1 VSAARRLAL
10 LIALALATLGL
21 PAGSSAAAP
30 APSANPDYRVLVFT
44 KATGEQHAS
53 TSAGVAAI
61 RQLGKNLQFAVE
73 ATDDAE
79 RFKDKIL
86 ERFRAVV
93 FLNTT
98 GEVLNDAQQAAFER
112 YFKQGGGF
120 VGIHAAIEAE
130 PDWQFLTD
138 VIGTRATGASNV
150 TQATVKVADRVHPAG
165 EGLPEYWQ
173 RTDQWYNFAANVRGV
188 SHVLATVDENTYT
201 GGTMG
206 FDHPIT
212 WCKDYRGG
220 RSFYTAGGHTT
231 GSFSEAGFRG
241 HLAGA
246 IQWAAGV
253 TGGDCGATV
262 LTTT

>member
-1 VSAARRLAL
+1 
-10 LIALALATLGL
+10 LIALTVAALGL
-21 PAGSSAAAP
+21 PTAASAAAP

-61 RQLGKNLQFAVE
+61 RQLGKDLHFAVE

-86 ERFRAVV
+86 ERF
-93 FLNTT
+93 
-98 GEVLNDAQQAAFER
+98 
-112 YFKQGGGF
+112 FKQGGGF

-138 VIGTRATGASNV
+138 VIGTRAAGASNV

-165 EGLPEYWQ
+165 KSLPQYWQ
-173 RTDQWYNFAANVRGV
+173 RTDQWYNFAANIRGV
-188 SHVLATVDENTYT
+188 SHVLATVDESTYT

-231 GSFSEAGFRG
+231 GSFSEAGFRA
-241 HLAGA
+241 HLSGA
-246 IQWAAGV
+246 IQ
-253 TGGDCGATV
+253 
-262 LTTT
+262 

>member
-1 VSAARRLAL
+1 
-10 LIALALATLGL
+10 LIALTVAALGL
-21 PAGSSAAAP
+21 PTAASAAAP
-30 APSANPDYRVLVFT
+30 APSANPDDRVLVFT

-61 RQLGKNLQFAVE
+61 RQLGKDLHFAVE

-98 GEVLNDAQQAAFER
+98 GELLDDAQQAAFER

-138 VIGTRATGASNV
+138 VIGTRAAGASNV

-165 EGLPEYWQ
+165 KSRPQYWQ

-188 SHVLATVDENTYT
+188 SHVLATVDESTYT

-206 FDHPIT
+206 LDHPVT

-220 RSFYTAGGHTT
+220 RSFYTAGATPPGASPRQASGPT
-231 GSFSEAGFRG
+231 SRG
-241 HLAGA
+241 P
-246 IQWAAGV
+246 IQ
-253 TGGDCGATV
+253 
-262 LTTT
+262 